1 MSRLCKELKKTNKK
15 SNNSINK
22 QANEMKRKFLTDL
35 VQTANKCMKNNQH
48 QSEKCKLQPHGNFL
62 LLQSK

>member
-1 MSRLCKELKKTNKK
+1 
-15 SNNSINK
+15 
-22 QANEMKRKFLTDL
+22 MKRKFLTDL

-62 LLQSK
+62 LLQSKWKGYSSLVYYSPE